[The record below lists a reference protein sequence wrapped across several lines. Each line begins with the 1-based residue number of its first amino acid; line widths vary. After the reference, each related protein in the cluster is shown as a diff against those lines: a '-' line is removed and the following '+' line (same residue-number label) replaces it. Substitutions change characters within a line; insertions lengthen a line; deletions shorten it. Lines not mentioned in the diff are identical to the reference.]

1 MAQRVVVPS
10 TSADFNNY
18 VYQQVIV
25 GGYGPGG
32 ANTGYTVTFNG
43 VTMLLPNGATFDMD
57 VKSVELG
64 NPNVFLAGYLISFA
78 FPVYLGNS
86 WNTDYLGRPI
96 IQSNAG
102 GVWSMSGNTSF
113 TAVTG
118 TQYAYYK

>member
-1 MAQRVVVPS
+1 MAQRIVVPS

-18 VYQQVIV
+18 VYQEVIV
-25 GGYGPGG
+25 GGYAPGG
-32 ANTGYTVTFNG
+32 STTGYTVTFNG
-43 VTMLLPNGATFDMD
+43 VTMLLSSGMNFEMD

-64 NPNVFLAGYLISFA
+64 NPNVFLAGYLTTYA

-86 WNTDYLGRPI
+86 WSTDYQGRPI

-102 GVWSMSGNTSF
+102 GVWAQSGN
-113 TAVTG
+113 